1 MQSLQELKS
10 INQFKGKENK
20 VLLGKDK
27 LNPIDVLI
35 FKFLID
41 SYNSHDKFVSVN
53 NVLREYY
60 EMKEEYK
67 ILKLLWNTLY

>member
-1 MQSLQELKS
+1 MQPLQELKS
-10 INQFKGKENK
+10 INQFKEKEKK

-27 LNPIDVLI
+27 LNPIEVLI

-41 SYNSHDKFVSVN
+41 SHNSHDKFVSVN

-60 EMKEEYK
+60 EMKEE
-67 ILKLLWNTLY
+67 I

>member
-10 INQFKGKENK
+10 INQFKGKEKK

-27 LNPIDVLI
+27 SNPIEVLI

-41 SYNSHDKFVSVN
+41 SYNSHDKFASVN

-60 EMKEEYK
+60 EMKEE
-67 ILKLLWNTLY
+67 I